1 MRSVGVCQA
10 FHTVTPDR
18 ECNTLALPTNTRRA
32 ATILCHFFL
41 HRTTTIAP
49 WARLRRELRS
59 LASPVMT
66 YASELRD
73 SCSPTLLT
81 ECLWN
86 TPCMFFSC
94 MQATFG
100 PFGKPYQQGPDSCL
114 YRNSWRSKMHG
125 AVYGCS

>member
-1 MRSVGVCQA
+1 MSFFPAQNDNDCTVGEVEEG
-10 FHTVTPDR
+10 T
-18 ECNTLALPTNTRRA
+18 TLIGFPGDA
-32 ATILCHFFL
+32 
-41 HRTTTIAP
+41 
-49 WARLRRELRS
+49 
-59 LASPVMT
+59 